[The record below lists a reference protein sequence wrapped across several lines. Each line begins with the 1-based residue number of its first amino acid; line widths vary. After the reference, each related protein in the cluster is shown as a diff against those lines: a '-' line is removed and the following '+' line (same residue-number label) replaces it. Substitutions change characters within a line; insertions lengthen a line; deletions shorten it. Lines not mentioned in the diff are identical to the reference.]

1 MVYNALF
8 STACAD
14 LEGGKGSGS
23 PFKIQISLNYIMKK
37 ILDPRMNF
45 IDTSIVNVLVDLA
58 TGL

>member
-1 MVYNALF
+1 MRG
-8 STACAD
+8 SR
-14 LEGGKGSGS
+14 GGCQD
-23 PFKIQISLNYIMKK
+23 PWKIQISLNYIIKK